1 MPQTHAFTIFNASA
15 GSGKTYT
22 LVKEYLKVLLQSSQA
37 NKYKQLLAITFT
49 NKAVF
54 EMKSRVLDSLQSFAN
69 HDANNS
75 MLLAIAEELNRT
87 PKEIAKQASEV
98 LTNIIHNY
106 AAFDIVTIDTFT
118 HRILRTFAKDLQLSS
133 NFEVSLQAKE
143 VLRQGVDALIDRAG
157 TDQEITQTLVDFAL
171 EKADDDKSWDISL
184 DLNTIAKRLLSE
196 NDLKPISELQSKT
209 LKDFTHLKSIL
220 HKKVKQTHTEIQH
233 LATAMLDLFEA
244 EGLEKSDFTRGTY
257 FSYWEKLLKED
268 KNLKFDLKWQNEIQE
283 YSFYTK
289 ATTHTAKATID
300 RLKPDFIAAFEKS
313 KALWH
318 THYKF
323 ESMLRLLTP
332 LSVLHLIHQELEAL
346 KKEENIVLISDFNK
360 QIFTYLQKQPA
371 AFIYERLGE
380 RYTNYFIDEFQ
391 DTSILQWRNLIPLID
406 NALESQATDTVAN
419 SLLLVGDP
427 KQAIYRWRGGAAEQF
442 IDLTQKEHPFSLE
455 NIEVASL
462 DTNWRSHKNVIAF
475 NNSFFRHIA
484 ATLDNEVYRAIYHN
498 DNKQHHNFREG
509 GQVRLTLVPDGT
521 VEEKTPL
528 YLEKV
533 LAQVTALEKE
543 GIPLEQVC
551 ILTRKNKQGAM
562 IAQHLSQHNYKVVSP
577 DSLLIDASAV
587 VQCIDAI
594 LRLIARPDQPEVTIT
609 VLEYLANTLEI
620 TQPYH
625 FLKTWVHK
633 PTQEIFEMLAQ
644 EYQLNFS
651 IAQFEQYPLYEG
663 VEYVIR
669 SFNLSEQCD
678 AFVMGY
684 LDEIYSF
691 SQKHSSG
698 LGGFLQYYEDTKD
711 TLSIAAASQK
721 GALQVMSIHK
731 SKGLEFAVVI
741 YPFADTELSPN
752 PKDAV
757 WYPVSPDSYGGF
769 DHLLVR
775 NNKQLAAFGLEGQA
789 IFERLQEQEHF
800 DAINLLYVAMTRA
813 VERLYIFSSFRESK
827 THTITTYGDL
837 FVDYLKKDG
846 LWETDTAEYTWG
858 DAGTFNTAPKP
869 FAQTTAIPFYSS
881 AKESHHIEVI
891 TKAAFLWDDH
901 RQKAINFGNLIH
913 ELMARINTR
922 DQAEGVIAEALSE
935 GLIAA
940 SFEEELSGLL
950 EQVLAHPDLKELFQ
964 PEHQVYTERPILAQD
979 GSIHIPDRIE
989 VKADGT
995 PVIIDYKTG
1004 EPQESHEFQLDRYTE
1019 ILIEMGL
1026 PTPERKLVYVNDQIT
1041 VLNI

>member
-37 NKYKQLLAITFT
+37 NKYRQLLAITFT
-49 NKAVF
+49 NKAVH
-54 EMKSRVLDSLQSFAN
+54 EMKTRVLDSLHSFAN
-69 HDANNS
+69 HDPNNS
-75 MLLAIAEELNRT
+75 MLID
-87 PKEIAKQASEV
+87 IAKDLGRSPEDIARQAGEV
-98 LTNIIHNY
+98 LINIIHNY

-118 HRILRTFAKDLQLSS
+118 HRILRTFAKDLQLPS

-143 VLRQGVDALIDRAG
+143 VLSQAVDALIDRAG
-157 TDQEITQTLVDFAL
+157 TDQKITQTLVDFAL
-171 EKADDDKSWDISL
+171 DKADDDKSWDISL

-196 NDLKPISELQSKT
+196 NDLKQISELQSKT
-209 LKDFTHLKSIL
+209 LQDFTQLKTIL
-220 HKKVKQTHTEIQH
+220 HQKIKHTESEIQN
-233 LATAMLDLFEA
+233 LATNMLDLFEA
-244 EGLEKSDFTRGTY
+244 EGLEESDFTGKYY
-257 FSYWEKLLKED
+257 FLFWQGLFANFKYVNFKAGW
-268 KNLKFDLKWQNEIQE
+268 KNDIENHA
-283 YSFYTK
+283 FYK
-289 ATTHTAKATID
+289 KTTPDTAKATID

-313 KALWH
+313 KALWY
-318 THYKF
+318 THYKL

-391 DTSILQWRNLIPLID
+391 DTSILQWGNLIPLID
-406 NALESQATDTVAN
+406 NALESQATDTVGN

-442 IDLTQKEHPFSLE
+442 IDLTQKKQPFSLE
-455 NIEVASL
+455 DIKVASL

-475 NNSFFRHIA
+475 NNSFFTHVA
-484 ATLDNEVYRAIYHN
+484 ATLESEVYRSIYHN
-498 DNKQHHNFREG
+498 DNQQHQNFREG
-509 GQVRLTLVPDGT
+509 GLVALSFVPDGT

-528 YLEKV
+528 YLDKV
-533 LAQVTALEKE
+533 LTQVTELDKE
-543 GIPLEQVC
+543 GIPLDQVC

-594 LRLIARPDQPEVTIT
+594 LRLIARPDQPEVTIV
-609 VLEYLANTLEI
+609 VLEYLVNTLEI
-620 TQPYH
+620 ADPYS
-625 FLKTWVHK
+625 FLKTWVHQ
-633 PTQEIFEMLAQ
+633 PTQDILEMLAQ
-644 EYQLNFS
+644 KHQIDFS

-684 LDEIYSF
+684 LDEIYAF

-698 LGGFLQYYEDTKD
+698 LSGFLQYYEDKKEH
-711 TLSIAAASQK
+711 LSIAAASQE

-741 YPFADTELSPN
+741 YPFADTEFSPN
-752 PKDAV
+752 KKDAV

-775 NNKQLAAFGLEGQA
+775 NNKELAAFGSKGQT
-789 IFERLQEQEHF
+789 IYERLKEQEHF

-827 THTITTYGDL
+827 TNTITTYGDL
-837 FVDYLKKDG
+837 FVDYLKNEG
-846 LWETDTAEYTWG
+846 LWEDNTPVYTWG
-858 DAGTFNTAPKP
+858 AADTFKTAPAS

-913 ELMARINTR
+913 ELMARIKTR
-922 DQAEGVIAEALSE
+922 TQAEVVIAEALSE

-940 SFEEELSGLL
+940 QFEEELSGLL
-950 EQVLAHPDLKELFQ
+950 EKVLEHPDLQELFH
-964 PEHQVYTERPILAQD
+964 PEHRVYTERPILAQD

-989 VKADGT
+989 IKTDGT

-1004 EPQESHEFQLDRYTE
+1004 EPQEQHEFQLDRYTE
-1019 ILIEMGL
+1019 ILKEMGL